1 MKISTIVKST
11 KGEWLGNQDDENIVD
26 VVIDTRK
33 IKHTDGTLFVALKGT
48 RDGHDY
54 IHTAYDLGIR
64 VFLIEENYLNTAFDG
79 ATFIKVK
86 NTLDAL
92 QQIAGAHRNLFNI
105 PIIGITGS
113 NGKTI
118 VKEWLYQLLEPN
130 YNITKSPKSYNSQIG
145 VPLSLIRLDEKNTLG
160 IFEAGISCPGEM
172 QKSAQIMK
180 PNIGVFTNIGVAHSE
195 GFLNMR
201 QKINEKLLLFKTAD
215 VLIYCKDY
223 LELHETILQYRN
235 QMRHAGNEAIQLFD
249 WSRKT
254 NAALRIL
261 NEESQDK
268 ATTITA
274 LYKDETLILTVPFQD
289 KAYIEN
295 AINCWCTLLYMGFA
309 QEIIQERMQSLTPI
323 AMRLELKNAVNGST
337 LINDTYNSDLT
348 SFIVAID
355 FLDQQKQHEHKTI
368 ILSDIYQVGKP
379 DADMYG
385 EIAHLI
391 SERKINQLI
400 GIGHNISKHHHLFDH
415 IKNLKTAFYNTT
427 IEFIQDIKSYNFYK
441 EAILLKGARS
451 FKFEQIEKIL
461 VQKLHNT
468 VLEINLSAL
477 EHNLNYYRNLIPPS
491 VKIMAMVKA
500 YSYGSGSHEIANIL
514 QYSGIDYLTVAY
526 IDEGIDL
533 RNAGITLPIMVMNPE
548 IDSFDRMIA
557 WNLEPE
563 IYNFRSLN
571 TFINALNEAT
581 ISEYPI
587 HLKIDTGMHRL
598 GFERADLPQLLN
610 LLQLHPNVKVQSIFS
625 HLVGS
630 DSATFDNF
638 TEQQHETFKEVTQA
652 IIEVIGYKPLLHIS
666 NSAAI
671 ALHPELQYDMVRLG
685 IGLYGIASDNYTQDK
700 LKPIST
706 LKTHI
711 TQIRSIKAGDS
722 VGYSRRGVLERDSLI
737 ATVNIGYAD
746 GYFRDFGNGVGYMIV
761 KGKPAK
767 VIGVVCMDMCML
779 DITDI
784 TDVKEGDEVIVFGE
798 GLSINVLAEWAD
810 TIPYEILTSVSQR
823 VKRIYVND

>member
-1 MKISTIVKST
+1 MKISAIVKYT
-11 KGEWLGNQDDENIVD
+11 KGELIGVDIDENITD
-26 VVIDTRK
+26 VVIDTRR
-33 IKHTDGTLFVALKGT
+33 IKHTEHTLFVALKGT

-54 IHTAYDLGIR
+54 INTAYNLGIR
-64 VFLIEENYLNTAFDG
+64 YFLVNEQYTNTAYED
-79 ATFIKVK
+79 AVFIKVK

-105 PIIGITGS
+105 PVIGITGS

-145 VPLSLIRLDEKNTLG
+145 VPLSLIRLNEHNSLG
-160 IFEAGISCPGEM
+160 IFEAGISMPGEM

-180 PNIGVFTNIGVAHSE
+180 PNIGVFTNIGLAHSE

-223 LELHETILQYRN
+223 LELHETILQYRQ
-235 QMRHAGNEAIQLFD
+235 QMRHAGNEPIQLFD

-254 NAALRIL
+254 NAAVKII
-261 NEESQDK
+261 NEERIDK
-268 ATTITA
+268 STLITA
-274 LYKDETLILTVPFQD
+274 LYKEEQILLSVPFQD
-289 KAYIEN
+289 KAYLEN
-295 AINCWCTLLYMGFA
+295 AINCWCTMLYMGFA
-309 QEIIQERMQSLTPI
+309 QEVIQERMQSLTTI

-348 SFIVAID
+348 SFHVAID

-379 DADMYG
+379 DADMYA
-385 EIAHLI
+385 EIAQLI
-391 SERKINQLI
+391 SERKIQQLI
-400 GIGHNISKHHHLFDH
+400 GIGPNICKHHHLFEP
-415 IKNLKTAFYNTT
+415 ITNLTTAFYPNT
-427 IEFIQDIKSYNFYK
+427 EAFILDIKNFNFNK

-451 FKFEQIEKIL
+451 FKFELIEKIL

-468 VLEINLSAL
+468 VLEINLANL
-477 EHNLNYYRNLIPPS
+477 EHNLNYFRNLLPPS
-491 VKIMAMVKA
+491 VKMMAMVKA
-500 YSYGSGSHEIANIL
+500 YSYGSGSHEIANFL
-514 QYSGIDYLTVAY
+514 QYAGVEYLTVAY

-533 RNAGITLPIMVMNPE
+533 RNTGITLPILVMNPE

-563 IYNFRSLN
+563 IYNFRSLQA
-571 TFINALNEAT
+571 FIHSLIEAQ
-581 ISEYPI
+581 IPEYPI
-587 HLKIDTGMHRL
+587 HLKLDTGMHRL
-598 GFERADLPQLLN
+598 GFEQSDMNVLIDLLVSNPC
-610 LLQLHPNVKVQSIFS
+610 VKVKSIFS

-630 DSATFDNF
+630 DSATFDTF
-638 TEQQHETFKEVTQA
+638 TEQQHQLFTTLTQQ
-652 IIEVIGYKPLLHIS
+652 IISAIGYRPLLHIS

-685 IGLYGIASDNYTQDK
+685 IGLYGVASDTYTQDK

-711 TQIRSIKAGDS
+711 TQIRSVKAGES
-722 VGYSRRGVLERDSLI
+722 VGYSRKGVLTRDSII

-746 GYFRDFGNGVGYMIV
+746 GYFRDFGNGVGHMLI

-784 TDVKEGDEVIVFGE
+784 EDVREGDEVIVFG
-798 GLSINVLAEWAD
+798 GDLSINKLAEWAD

-823 VKRIYVND
+823 VKRIYINE

>member
-1 MKISTIVKST
+1 MKISAIIKYT
-11 KGEWLGNQDDENIVD
+11 KGEKIGIDIDENITD

-33 IKHTDGTLFVALKGT
+33 IKHTEHTLFVALKGI

-54 IHTAYDLGIR
+54 INNAYNLGIR
-64 VFLIEENYLNTAFDG
+64 YFLVNEQYDNTAYAD
-79 ATFIKVK
+79 AIFIKVK

-105 PIIGITGS
+105 PVIGITGS

-145 VPLSLIRLDEKNTLG
+145 VPLSLIRLKEQNSLG
-160 IFEAGISCPGEM
+160 IFEAGISMPGEM
-172 QKSAQIMK
+172 QKSAQIIK
-180 PNIGVFTNIGVAHSE
+180 PNIGVFTNIGLAHSE

-223 LELHETILQYRN
+223 LELHETILQYHH
-235 QMRHAGNEAIQLFD
+235 QMRHAGNEPIQLFD

-254 NAALRIL
+254 NAAVKII
-261 NEESQDK
+261 NEERVDK
-268 ATTITA
+268 STLITA
-274 LYKDETLILTVPFQD
+274 LYKDEQVQLSVPFQD
-289 KAYIEN
+289 KAYLEN
-295 AINCWCTLLYMGFA
+295 AINCWCTMLYMGFA
-309 QEIIQERMQSLTPI
+309 QEIIQERMQSLTTI

-348 SFIVAID
+348 SFHVAID
-355 FLDQQKQHEHKTI
+355 FLDQQKQHENKTI
-368 ILSDIYQVGKP
+368 ILSDIYQVGMP
-379 DADMYG
+379 DADMYA
-385 EIAHLI
+385 EIAQLI
-391 SERKINQLI
+391 SERKIQQLI
-400 GIGHNISKHHHLFDH
+400 GIGPNICKHHHLFEP
-415 IKNLKTAFYNTT
+415 ITNLNTAFYQNT
-427 IEFIQDIKSYNFYK
+427 EAFILDIKNFNFNK

-451 FKFEQIEKIL
+451 FKFELIEKIL
-461 VQKLHNT
+461 VQKLHST
-468 VLEINLSAL
+468 VLEINLANL
-477 EHNLNYYRNLIPPS
+477 EHNLNYFRNLLPSS
-491 VKIMAMVKA
+491 VKMMAMVKA
-500 YSYGSGSHEIANIL
+500 YSYGSGSHEIANFL
-514 QYSGIDYLTVAY
+514 QYAGVEYLTVAY

-533 RNAGITLPIMVMNPE
+533 RNTGITLPIMVMNPE

-563 IYNFRSLN
+563 IYNFRSLQA
-571 TFINALNEAT
+571 FINSLKDAQ
-581 ISEYPI
+581 IVEYPI
-587 HLKIDTGMHRL
+587 HLKLDTGMHRL
-598 GFERADLPQLLN
+598 GFELTDMSELIELLVSN
-610 LLQLHPNVKVQSIFS
+610 PCVKLKSIFS

-630 DSATFDNF
+630 DNACFDRF
-638 TEQQHETFKEVTQA
+638 TAEQQELFNILTKQLIA
-652 IIEVIGYKPLLHIS
+652 AIGYKPMLHIS

-671 ALHPELQYDMVRLG
+671 ALHPVLQYDMVRLG
-685 IGLYGIASDNYTQDK
+685 IGLYGIASDTYTKEK

-711 TQIRSIKAGDS
+711 TQIRAAKAGES
-722 VGYSRRGVLERDSLI
+722 VGYSRKGILNRDSII

-746 GYFRDFGNGVGYMIV
+746 GYFRDFGNGVGYMLI

-784 TDVKEGDEVIVFGE
+784 EDVKEGDEVIVFG
-798 GLSINVLAEWAD
+798 GDLSINTLAEWAD
-810 TIPYEILTSVSQR
+810 TIQIGRAHV
-823 VKRIYVND
+823 

>member
-1 MKISTIVKST
+1 MKISAIIKYT
-11 KGEWLGNQDDENIVD
+11 KGEKVGIDIDENITD

-33 IKHTDGTLFVALKGT
+33 IKHTEHTMFVALKGI

-54 IHTAYDLGIR
+54 INNAYNLGIR
-64 VFLIEENYLNTAFDG
+64 YFLVNDQYDNTAYAD
-79 ATFIKVK
+79 AIFIKVK

-105 PIIGITGS
+105 PVIGITGS

-145 VPLSLIRLDEKNTLG
+145 VPLSLIRLKEHNTLG
-160 IFEAGISCPGEM
+160 IFEAGISMPGEM
-172 QKSAQIMK
+172 QRSAQIIK
-180 PNIGVFTNIGVAHSE
+180 PNIGVFTNIGLAHNE

-223 LELHETILQYRN
+223 LELHETILQYRH
-235 QMRHAGNEAIQLFD
+235 QMRHAGNEPIQLFD

-254 NAALRIL
+254 NAAVKII
-261 NEESQDK
+261 NEERVDK
-268 ATTITA
+268 STLITA
-274 LYKDETLILTVPFQD
+274 LYKEEQIQLSVPFQD
-289 KAYIEN
+289 KAYLEN
-295 AINCWCTLLYMGFA
+295 AINCWCTMLYMGFA
-309 QEIIQERMQSLTPI
+309 QEIIQERMQHLTTI

-348 SFIVAID
+348 SFHVAID
-355 FLDQQKQHEHKTI
+355 FLDQQKQHENKTI
-368 ILSDIYQVGKP
+368 ILSDIYQVGMP
-379 DADMYG
+379 DADMYA
-385 EIAHLI
+385 EIAQLI
-391 SERKINQLI
+391 SERKLQQLI
-400 GIGHNISKHHHLFDH
+400 GIGPNICKHHQLFEP
-415 IKNLKTAFYNTT
+415 ITNLNTAFYPNT
-427 IEFIQDIKSYNFYK
+427 EAFILDIKNYNFNK

-451 FKFEQIEKIL
+451 FKFELIEKIL
-461 VQKLHNT
+461 VQKLHST
-468 VLEINLSAL
+468 VLEINLANL
-477 EHNLNYYRNLIPPS
+477 EHNLNYFRNLLPSS
-491 VKIMAMVKA
+491 VKMMAMVKA
-500 YSYGSGSHEIANIL
+500 YSYGSGSHEIANFL
-514 QYSGIDYLTVAY
+514 QYAGVEYLTVAY

-533 RNAGITLPIMVMNPE
+533 RNTGITLPIMVMNPE

-563 IYNFRSLN
+563 IYNFRSLQ
-571 TFINALNEAT
+571 ALISSLKEAN
-581 ISEYPI
+581 IAEYPI
-587 HLKIDTGMHRL
+587 HLKLDTGMHRL
-598 GFERADLPQLLN
+598 GFELSDISALIELLVAN
-610 LLQLHPNVKVQSIFS
+610 PCVKLKSIFS

-630 DSATFDNF
+630 DNACFDRFTAQQKALFDNL
-638 TEQQHETFKEVTQA
+638 TQQLISA
-652 IIEVIGYKPLLHIS
+652 IGYKPLLHIS

-671 ALHPELQYDMVRLG
+671 ALHPVLQYDMVRLG
-685 IGLYGIASDNYTQDK
+685 IGLYGIASDPYTKDK

-711 TQIRSIKAGDS
+711 TQIRSVNAGES
-722 VGYSRRGVLERDSLI
+722 IGYSRKGVLTRDSII

-746 GYFRDFGNGVGYMIV
+746 GYFRDFGNGVGYMLI
-761 KGKPAK
+761 KGRPAK

-779 DITDI
+779 DVTDI
-784 TDVKEGDEVIVFGE
+784 EDVREGDEVIVFG
-798 GLSINVLAEWAD
+798 GDLSIDKLAEWAD

-823 VKRIYVND
+823 VKRIYINE